1 MEKKIAILLPYKENY
16 TLKEAS
22 AVSIWV
28 KDYLGHS
35 SLKDKT
41 AVFGYLHKKSKP
53 LTNNFTNLD
62 ISNIGYKKNYFYTKK
77 FFEENKKFNFE
88 IIEIHN
94 RPESLVYL
102 LKKKI
107 KSKFI
112 FVYHNNPQD
121 LRFSKN
127 IKERLFIAQNCD
139 QIFFVSNWVM
149 DKFFEGLPF
158 KYKNNCEILYPGINR
173 IYKFPQKEK
182 IIVFT
187 GKLNSAKGYDVFG
200 KAVLN
205 VLNKFP
211 NWKAYAIGNERRETY
226 NFIHKNFKVIDWLPH
241 QKILNFYK
249 KSSISVVCSRWQEP
263 FGRTAMESAAYG
275 CATITSA
282 RGGLSET
289 FNNNLVLK
297 NLSTFELEK
306 MIVKIINNFKLLKKI
321 QKENFNNIIHK
332 IVDSIN
338 KIDNLKSN
346 FLNKKINYIKN
357 TNLKILHISSF
368 DEKNNHRLFN
378 ISIANKI
385 SHGFIR
391 NNHNVVNFSYKD
403 FNKKLLLKN
412 NSLIN
417 DKILCIAENY
427 RPDLILLGHN
437 NTLNSRTIEKIKQKF
452 KTKIALWYEDY
463 LIKGGPNADNNLNLI
478 EKNESLIDQYFVT
491 THPDLIK
498 TLIPKSKMN
507 FLPIPADVN
516 IENLE
521 IYNSRNRYKDLF
533 FALSHGVNYGKLKP
547 RNFDEREVFL
557 NELLNKNNKFTFNLI
572 GFAHEQPKWN
582 YQFFSELSK
591 CKMALNLSRG
601 KTIKYYSSN
610 RIASLV
616 ANGIMTFIDEK
627 TKYTDFFDTDEMG
640 FYRNVEDLLNQ
651 MNSLYGNIDKI
662 NKISKNGKRKYFSI
676 FNNEI
681 ISEYILF
688 KTFNLRNKFK
698 YVWD

>member
-1 MEKKIAILLPYKENY
+1 
-16 TLKEAS
+16 
-22 AVSIWV
+22 
-28 KDYLGHS
+28 
-35 SLKDKT
+35 
-41 AVFGYLHKKSKP
+41 
-53 LTNNFTNLD
+53 
-62 ISNIGYKKNYFYTKK
+62 
-77 FFEENKKFNFE
+77 
-88 IIEIHN
+88 
-94 RPESLVYL
+94 
-102 LKKKI
+102 
-107 KSKFI
+107 
-112 FVYHNNPQD
+112 
-121 LRFSKN
+121 
-127 IKERLFIAQNCD
+127 
-139 QIFFVSNWVM
+139 M

-688 KTFNLRNKFK
+688 KTFNLRNKYK

>member
-1 MEKKIAILLPYKENY
+1 ME
-16 TLKEAS
+16 
-22 AVSIWV
+22 
-28 KDYLGHS
+28 
-35 SLKDKT
+35 
-41 AVFGYLHKKSKP
+41 
-53 LTNNFTNLD
+53 
-62 ISNIGYKKNYFYTKK
+62 
-77 FFEENKKFNFE
+77 
-88 IIEIHN
+88 
-94 RPESLVYL
+94 
-102 LKKKI
+102 
-107 KSKFI
+107 
-112 FVYHNNPQD
+112 
-121 LRFSKN
+121 
-127 IKERLFIAQNCD
+127 
-139 QIFFVSNWVM
+139 
-149 DKFFEGLPF
+149 KFFEGLPF
-158 KYKNNCEILYPGINR
+158 KYKNNCEILYPSINK
-173 IYKFPQKEK
+173 IYKFPKKEK

-205 VLNKFP
+205 VLNKFA
-211 NWKAYAIGNERRETY
+211 NWKAYAIGNERRETHT
-226 NFIHKNFKVIDWLPH
+226 FMHKNFKVIDWLPH
-241 QKILNFYK
+241 QQILNFYK

-289 FNNNLVLK
+289 FNNNLVLN
-297 NLSTFELEK
+297 NLSTFTLEK
-306 MIVKIINNFKLLKKI
+306 MIIKIINNSKLLKKI

-332 IVDSIN
+332 IEDLTY

-417 DKILCIAENY
+417 DKILNIADNY

-437 NTLNSRTIEKIKQKF
+437 NTLNSKTIEKIKQKF
-452 KTKIALWYEDY
+452 KTKFALWYEDY
-463 LIKGGPNADNNLNLI
+463 LIKDGPNAVNNLNLI
-478 EKNESLIDQYFVT
+478 EKNETLIDQYFVT
-491 THPDLIK
+491 THPGLIK
-498 TLIPKSKMN
+498 TVIPKKKMN
-507 FLPIPADVN
+507 FLPIPADEN

-521 IYNSRNRYKDLF
+521 IYNSTNRYKDLF

-547 RNFDEREVFL
+547 RNVDEREIFL
-557 NELLNKNNKFTFNLI
+557 NELLNKNKKFTFNLI
-572 GFAHEQPKWN
+572 GYAHEQPKWN
-582 YQFFSELSK
+582 YQFFNELSK

-627 TKYTDFFDTDEMG
+627 TKYADFFNTDEMG
-640 FYRNVEDLLNQ
+640 FYTNVEDLLNQ
-651 MNSLYGNIDKI
+651 MNSLYGKIDKI

-688 KTFNLRNKFK
+688 KTFNIKNKFR

>member
-1 MEKKIAILLPYKENY
+1 
-16 TLKEAS
+16 
-22 AVSIWV
+22 
-28 KDYLGHS
+28 
-35 SLKDKT
+35 
-41 AVFGYLHKKSKP
+41 
-53 LTNNFTNLD
+53 
-62 ISNIGYKKNYFYTKK
+62 
-77 FFEENKKFNFE
+77 
-88 IIEIHN
+88 
-94 RPESLVYL
+94 
-102 LKKKI
+102 
-107 KSKFI
+107 
-112 FVYHNNPQD
+112 
-121 LRFSKN
+121 
-127 IKERLFIAQNCD
+127 
-139 QIFFVSNWVM
+139 
-149 DKFFEGLPF
+149 
-158 KYKNNCEILYPGINR
+158 
-173 IYKFPQKEK
+173 
-182 IIVFT
+182 
-187 GKLNSAKGYDVFG
+187 
-200 KAVLN
+200 
-205 VLNKFP
+205 
-211 NWKAYAIGNERRETY
+211 
-226 NFIHKNFKVIDWLPH
+226 
-241 QKILNFYK
+241 
-249 KSSISVVCSRWQEP
+249 
-263 FGRTAMESAAYG
+263 MESAAYG

-297 NLSTFELEK
+297 NLNTFELEK

-332 IVDSIN
+332 IVDSTN

-417 DKILCIAENY
+417 DKILSIAENY

-498 TLIPKSKMN
+498 TLIPKRKMN